1 MTNTET
7 ETRSIWIA
15 TTPSTSYPSLNRDI
29 AVDTVVV
36 GGGIA
41 GISIAHMLKEKGQ
54 TVALIEKDRIVEGTT
69 GNTTAKVTSLHGITY
84 TKLLKRFGEPGAHL
98 YGEANEA
105 AISKIE
111 EIIGRYD
118 INCDFSRLSAYT
130 YAQTQGDTEKV
141 RQEAEAA
148 RRAGLPASFV
158 ENVPLPYETFGAVM
172 FKNQAQFHVRKYLLA
187 LAEII
192 NSEGSYIF
200 EHTTAVSIR
209 MGDDDTY
216 NLITDEGVVSANDIV
231 VATHK
236 PFYDPKGTYE
246 DLFEFRDYALGVY
259 IKEPTPQGEFFST
272 GKEPHSVR
280 YQPTDKGDVII
291 IGGKSEAEMA
301 ADTPEEAFRLT
312 KEDYNNK
319 FTITRVGYQ
328 WFTEDYAT
336 KDGVPYIG
344 RLLGNDE
351 HIYVATG
358 FNGWGMTSGVLAGMI
373 LSDRIT
379 GRSNPWGDFF
389 DTFTRESYRID

>member
-1 MTNTET
+1 MNTEPDA
-7 ETRSIWIA
+7 RSIWIA
-15 TTPSTSYPSLNRDI
+15 TTPSTSYPSLGHDI
-29 AVDTVVV
+29 EVDTVVV

-41 GISIAHMLKEKGQ
+41 GISITHMLKESGQ

-84 TKLLKRFGEPGAHL
+84 AKLTKRFGEVGARL

-111 EIIGRYD
+111 ETVRQYAID
-118 INCDFSRLSAYT
+118 CDFSRLSAYT
-130 YAQTQGDTEKV
+130 YAQTQDDTTKV

-148 RRAGLPASFV
+148 HRVGLPASFV

-172 FKNQAQFHVRKYLLA
+172 FENQAQFHVRKYLLA

-192 NSEGSYIF
+192 DGNGSNVF
-200 EHTTAVSIR
+200 EHTTALNVQTNSQ
-209 MGDDDTY
+209 GGY
-216 NLITDEGVVSANDIV
+216 QLITNKGIVSAKDIV
-231 VATHK
+231 VATHQ

-246 DLFEFRDYALGVY
+246 DLFEFKDYALGVY

-291 IGGKSEAEMA
+291 IGGKNEGAMA
-301 ADTPEEAFRLT
+301 AQTPEEAFRLT
-312 KEDYNNK
+312 KKDYDKK
-319 FTITRVGYQ
+319 FTITHVGYQ

-344 RLLGNDE
+344 RLLSNDE

-379 GRSNPWGDFF
+379 GQSNPWSVFF
-389 DTFTRESYRID
+389 DTFTRESYRIG

>member
-1 MTNTET
+1 MNTEPDA
-7 ETRSIWIA
+7 RSIWIA
-15 TTPSTSYPSLNRDI
+15 TTPSTSYPSLGHDI
-29 AVDTVVV
+29 EVDTVVV

-41 GISIAHMLKEKGQ
+41 GISIAHMLKESGQ
-54 TVALIEKDRIVEGTT
+54 TVALIEKDRIIEGTT

-84 TKLLKRFGEPGAHL
+84 AKLTKRFGEAGARL

-111 EIIGRYD
+111 EIIHQYAID
-118 INCDFSRLSAYT
+118 CDFSRLPAYT
-130 YAQTQGDTEKV
+130 YAQTKDDTAKV

-148 RRAGLPASFV
+148 LQVGLPASFV
-158 ENVPLPYETFGAVM
+158 ENVPLPYATFGAVM
-172 FKNQAQFHVRKYLLA
+172 FENQAQFHVRKYLLA

-192 NSEGSYIF
+192 NSDGSSAF
-200 EHTTAVSIR
+200 EHTTALDIHTD
-209 MGDDDTY
+209 GQGNY
-216 NLITDEGVVSANDIV
+216 QLITDKGIVSAKDIV

-236 PFYDPKGTYE
+236 PFYDPKGTYK
-246 DLFEFRDYALGVY
+246 DLFEFKDYALGVY
-259 IKEPTPQGEFFST
+259 IEEPTPQGEFFST

-312 KEDYNNK
+312 KEDYNTK
-319 FTITRVGYQ
+319 FTIKQVGYQ

-344 RLLGNDE
+344 RLLSNDK

-379 GRSNPWGDFF
+379 GQSNPWSVFF
-389 DTFTRESYRID
+389 DTFTRESYRIG